1 VQQLSIGCA
10 MFTVPL
16 VVLLVP
22 TGVSS
27 ECDKLNADL
36 NDLRTD
42 PNLPADISTRL
53 DNLEMYLMR
62 SVLSTK
68 RLTRRPGL
76 IWTIVHAGLTA
87 NRVQDS

>member
-1 VQQLSIGCA
+1 MQQLSIGCV

-16 VVLLVP
+16 AVLLVP

-42 PNLPADISTRL
+42 PNLPTDISARL
-53 DNLEMYLMR
+53 DNLETYLMR
-62 SVLSTK
+62 SVTHPGSNDSSADLTGSG
-68 RLTRRPGL
+68 RL
-76 IWTIVHAGLTA
+76 
-87 NRVQDS
+87 